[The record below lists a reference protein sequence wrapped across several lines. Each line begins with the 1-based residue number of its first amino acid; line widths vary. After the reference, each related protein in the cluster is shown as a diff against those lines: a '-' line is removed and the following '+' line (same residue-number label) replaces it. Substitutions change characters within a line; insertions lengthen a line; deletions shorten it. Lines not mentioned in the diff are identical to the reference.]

1 MRTIYQCNDT
11 VTGIFSAVYDA
22 WKAGCDE
29 KRMGIALQN
38 EMNMQLFGE
47 YVQVEESEKKAAAVQ
62 NTIEKHMGPEAYQD
76 IYQASL
82 SVDSLKGDAILGTI
96 AEARRISDSRKIM
109 NHLGHPMVEKVFELS
124 RSVGIEAHLFVGFV
138 RFRELH
144 NRVLFSEIEPKSQVL
159 TCIADHFAGR
169 LPLENWMI
177 YDKTHR
183 MFLVHEAKK
192 RWVLVS
198 GEGIDLARIGRC
210 SAEEEEFARLWCGF
224 CKSISVT
231 ERTSKKRQMQH
242 LPLHFRQDMVEFQK

>member
-11 VTGIFSAVYDA
+11 VTGVFSAVYDA

-29 KRMGIALQN
+29 KKAGIALRS
-38 EMNMQLFGE
+38 EMNRQLFGE
-47 YVQVEESEKKAAAVQ
+47 YVSVVESEKKAAAVQ
-62 NTIEKHMGPEAYQD
+62 NTIEKHMGPDAYQD
-76 IYQASL
+76 IYQAAL
-82 SVDSLKGDAILGTI
+82 SVDPGKGDAILGTI
-96 AEARRISDSRKIM
+96 AEARRIPDSRKIM

-138 RFRELH
+138 RFRELE
-144 NRVLFSEIEPKSQVL
+144 NRVLFSEIAPKSQVL

-177 YDKTHR
+177 YDKTHE
-183 MFLVHEAKK
+183 MFLVHESKK

-198 GEGIDLARIGRC
+198 GGDIDLEGTRRC
-210 SAEEEEFARLWCGF
+210 SKEEKEFTKLWKGF
-224 CKSISVT
+224 CRSISIE
-231 ERTSKKRQMQH
+231 ERTSRTRQMQH